1 MDIEDNLDP
10 QAFHGAMNGARVG
23 LDHFGISADDEIC
36 TQVAV
41 SVLTGFVISGGL
53 EPESLE
59 RLRDIT
65 LRAWEASEKRSHDA

>member
-1 MDIEDNLDP
+1 MDNDNNLDP
-10 QAFHGAMNGARVG
+10 QVFYGAMNGARAG
-23 LDHFGISADDEIC
+23 LAHFGISADDEIC

-41 SVLTGFVISGGL
+41 MVLTGFAMCRGL

-65 LRAWEASEKRSHDA
+65 LRAWEASEKLSHDA

>member
-1 MDIEDNLDP
+1 MDSENNLEP
-10 QAFHGAMNGARVG
+10 SVFHGAMNGARVG
-23 LDHFGISADDEIC
+23 LAHFGISADDEIC
-36 TQVAV
+36 AQVAV
-41 SVLTGFVISGGL
+41 AVLTGFVMCRGL